1 MRDYDDELME
11 AYLNDEEIPHER
23 IAKSLHRATLDI
35 KVTPVLC
42 GSSFK
47 NKGVQPLLDAI
58 VELLPSPSRFR
69 PSRAWSPRR
78 RALTAARP
86 RPSAPPTTTP
96 FAALAFKVM
105 ADPYVGKLTYFRV
118 YSGKLSAGSR
128 VLNASNGRT
137 ERIGRLLMMHANHR
151 EEIEVLRRRH
161 PRGRRPEADFDGGH
175 ALRRTP

>member
-1 MRDYDDELME
+1 ME
-11 AYLNDEEIPHER
+11 AYLDDEEIPHER
-23 IAKSLHRATLDI
+23 IASALHRATLDI

-58 VELLPSPSRFR
+58 VELLPSPLEV
-69 PSRAWSPRR
+69 PPVHGHRAAAQGRR
-78 RALTAARP
+78 RRGQQAERP
-86 RPSAPPTTTP
+86 ADDNAP

-128 VLNASNGRT
+128 VLNSSTGRT
-137 ERIGRLLMMHANHR
+137 ERIGRLLR
-151 EEIEVLRRRH
+151 C
-161 PRGRRPEADFDGGH
+161 
-175 ALRRTP
+175 TPTTARSSRSSSRATSAPASA